1 MKKIVVIGCPGSGKS
16 YFSKKLKEKLNIPLY
31 HLDLIWNKEDK
42 TTITREEFDIE
53 LQRIFDTENWIM
65 DGNYQRTL
73 DLRISN
79 STTVILLDYPLNVC
93 LQGATSRVGIK
104 RNDMPWKEDK
114 LDENFKQ
121 YIIDFSKNN
130 LPEIYNIIDKY
141 KDKKEIIIFKSRE
154 EADEY
159 LNNLK

>member
-1 MKKIVVIGCPGSGKS
+1 MKKIVIIGCPGSGKS
-16 YFSKKLKEKLNIPLY
+16 YFSKQLKDILNIPLY

-53 LQRIFDTENWIM
+53 LQKIFDTENWIM

-104 RNDMPWKEDK
+104 RDDMPWKEDK

>member
-1 MKKIVVIGCPGSGKS
+1 MKKIVIIGCPGSGKS

-31 HLDLIWNKEDK
+31 HLDMIWNKEDK
-42 TTITREEFDIE
+42 TTLTREEFDIE
-53 LQRIFDTENWIM
+53 LQKIFNTNNWIM

-79 STTVILLDYPLNVC
+79 SDTVILLDYPLDVC
-93 LQGATSRVGIK
+93 LNGATSRVGIK
-104 RNDMPWKEDK
+104 RDDMPWKEDK

-121 YIIDFSKNN
+121 YIIKFSENN
-130 LPEIYNIIDKY
+130 LPEIYNILEKY
-141 KDKKEIIIFKSRE
+141 KDSKEIIIFKSRK
-154 EADEY
+154 EADNY

>member
-1 MKKIVVIGCPGSGKS
+1 MKKIVIIGCPGSGKS
-16 YFSKKLKEKLNIPLY
+16 YFSKQLKEKLNIPLY

-42 TTITREEFDIE
+42 TTLTREEFDIE
-53 LQRIFDTENWIM
+53 LQKIFNTDNWIM

-79 STTVILLDYPLNVC
+79 ATTVILLDYPLEVC
-93 LQGATSRVGIK
+93 LNGALSRVGIK
-104 RNDMPWKEDK
+104 RDDMPWKEET

-121 YIIDFSKNN
+121 YIIKFSENN
-130 LPEIYNIIDKY
+130 LPEIYKILDKY
-141 KDKKEIIIFKSRE
+141 KDKKEIIVFKSRE
-154 EADEY
+154 ESQEY

>member
-1 MKKIVVIGCPGSGKS
+1 MKKIVIIGCPGSGKS
-16 YFSKKLKEKLNIPLY
+16 YFSKQLKEELNIPLY

-42 TTITREEFDIE
+42 TTLTREEFDIE
-53 LQRIFDTENWIM
+53 LQKIFNTDNWII

-79 STTVILLDYPLNVC
+79 ATTIILLDYPLDVC
-93 LQGATSRVGIK
+93 LNGALSRVGIK
-104 RNDMPWKEDK
+104 RDDMPWKEET

-121 YIIDFSKNN
+121 YIIKFSENN
-130 LPEIYNIIDKY
+130 LPEIYKILDKY
-141 KDKKEIIIFKSRE
+141 KDKKEIIIFKTRE
-154 EADEY
+154 ESQEY

>member
-1 MKKIVVIGCPGSGKS
+1 MKKIVIIGCPGSGKS
-16 YFSKKLKEKLNIPLY
+16 YFSKQLKDILNIPLY

-53 LQRIFDTENWIM
+53 LQKIFDTENWIM

-79 STTVILLDYPLNVC
+79 STTVILLDYTLDVC
-93 LQGATSRVGIK
+93 LNGATSRVGIK
-104 RNDMPWKEDK
+104 RDDMPWKEDK

-141 KDKKEIIIFKSRE
+141 KDKKEIIIFKTRQ

>member
-1 MKKIVVIGCPGSGKS
+1 MKKIVIIGCPGSGKS
-16 YFSKKLKEKLNIPLY
+16 YFSKQLKEELNIPLY

-42 TTITREEFDIE
+42 TTLTREEFDIE
-53 LQRIFDTENWIM
+53 LQKIFNTDNWII

-79 STTVILLDYPLNVC
+79 ATTVILLDYPLDIC
-93 LQGATSRVGIK
+93 LNGALSRVGIK
-104 RNDMPWKEDK
+104 RDDMPWKEET

-121 YIIDFSKNN
+121 YIIKFSENN
-130 LPEIYNIIDKY
+130 LPEIYKILDKY
-141 KDKKEIIIFKSRE
+141 KDKKEIIIFKTRE
-154 EADEY
+154 ESQEY

>member
-1 MKKIVVIGCPGSGKS
+1 
-16 YFSKKLKEKLNIPLY
+16 
-31 HLDLIWNKEDK
+31 
-42 TTITREEFDIE
+42 
-53 LQRIFDTENWIM
+53 M

-104 RNDMPWKEDK
+104 RDDMPWKEDK

>member
-104 RNDMPWKEDK
+104 RDDMPWKEDK

>member
-1 MKKIVVIGCPGSGKS
+1 MKKIVIIGCPGSGKS
-16 YFSKKLKEKLNIPLY
+16 YFSKQLKEKLNIPLY

-42 TTITREEFDIE
+42 TTLTREEFDIE
-53 LQRIFDTENWIM
+53 LQKIFNIDNWIM

-79 STTVILLDYPLNVC
+79 ATTVILLDYPLDVC
-93 LQGATSRVGIK
+93 LNGALSRVGIK
-104 RNDMPWKEDK
+104 RDDMPWKEET

-121 YIIDFSKNN
+121 NIIKFSENN
-130 LPEIYNIIDKY
+130 LPEIYKILDKY
-141 KDKKEIIIFKSRE
+141 KDKKEIIVFKTRQESQ
-154 EADEY
+154 EY

>member
-1 MKKIVVIGCPGSGKS
+1 MKKLVIIGCPGSGKS
-16 YFSKKLKEKLNIPLY
+16 YFSKQLKDILNIPLY

-53 LQRIFDTENWIM
+53 LQKIFDTENWIM

-79 STTVILLDYPLNVC
+79 STTVILLDYTLDVC
-93 LQGATSRVGIK
+93 LNGATSRVGIK
-104 RNDMPWKEDK
+104 RDDMPWKEDK

-141 KDKKEIIIFKSRE
+141 KDKKEIIIFKTRQ

>member
-1 MKKIVVIGCPGSGKS
+1 MNKIVVIGCPGSGKS

-31 HLDLIWNKEDK
+31 HLDMIWNKEDK
-42 TTITREEFDIE
+42 TTLTREEFDIE
-53 LQRIFDTENWIM
+53 LKKIFDTENWIM

-79 STTVILLDYPLNVC
+79 ATTVILLDYSLDVC
-93 LQGATSRVGIK
+93 LNGATSRVGIK
-104 RNDMPWKEDK
+104 RDDMPWKEDK

-121 YIIDFSKNN
+121 YIIKFSENN

-141 KDKKEIIIFKSRE
+141 KDSKEIIIFKSRE

>member
-1 MKKIVVIGCPGSGKS
+1 MKKIVIIGCPGSGKS
-16 YFSKKLKEKLNIPLY
+16 YFSKQLKEELNIPLY

-42 TTITREEFDIE
+42 TTLTREEFDIE
-53 LQRIFDTENWIM
+53 LQKIFNTDNWIM

-79 STTVILLDYPLNVC
+79 ATTVILLDYPLDIC
-93 LQGATSRVGIK
+93 LNGALSRVGIK
-104 RNDMPWKEDK
+104 RDDMPWKEET

-121 YIIDFSKNN
+121 YIIKFSENN
-130 LPEIYNIIDKY
+130 LPEIYKILDKY
-141 KDKKEIIIFKSRE
+141 KDKKEIIIFKTRE
-154 EADEY
+154 ESQEY

>member
-1 MKKIVVIGCPGSGKS
+1 MKKLVIIGCPGSGKS
-16 YFSKKLKEKLNIPLY
+16 YFSKQLKDILNIPLY

-79 STTVILLDYPLNVC
+79 STTVILLDYTLDVC
-93 LQGATSRVGIK
+93 LNGATSRVGIK
-104 RNDMPWKEDK
+104 RDDMPWKEDK

>member
-1 MKKIVVIGCPGSGKS
+1 MKKIVIIGCPGSGKS

-31 HLDLIWNKEDK
+31 HLDMIWNKEDK
-42 TTITREEFDIE
+42 TTLTREEFVVK
-53 LQRIFDTENWIM
+53 LQKIFNTESWIM

-79 STTVILLDYPLNVC
+79 SDTVILLDYPLDVC
-93 LQGATSRVGIK
+93 LNGATSRVGIK
-104 RNDMPWKEDK
+104 RDDMPWKEDK

-121 YIIDFSKNN
+121 YIIKFSENN
-130 LPEIYNIIDKY
+130 LPEIYTILEKY
-141 KDKKEIIIFKSRE
+141 KDSKEIIIFKSRK
-154 EADEY
+154 EADNY

>member
-79 STTVILLDYPLNVC
+79 STTVILLDYTLDVC
-93 LQGATSRVGIK
+93 LNGATSRVGIK
-104 RNDMPWKEDK
+104 RDDMPWKEDK

-141 KDKKEIIIFKSRE
+141 KDKKEIIIFKTRQ

>member
-1 MKKIVVIGCPGSGKS
+1 MKKIVIIGCPGSGKS
-16 YFSKKLKEKLNIPLY
+16 YFSNQLKEKLNIPLY

-42 TTITREEFDIE
+42 TTLTREEFDIE
-53 LQRIFDTENWIM
+53 LQKIFNIDNWIM

-79 STTVILLDYPLNVC
+79 ATTVILLDYPLEVC
-93 LQGATSRVGIK
+93 LNGALSRVGIK
-104 RNDMPWKEDK
+104 RDDMPWKEET

-121 YIIDFSKNN
+121 YIIKFSENN
-130 LPEIYNIIDKY
+130 LPEIYKILDKY
-141 KDKKEIIIFKSRE
+141 KDKKEIIVFKSRE
-154 EADEY
+154 ESQEY